1 MEARGPS
8 IHHRP
13 FAVDH
18 SLGELMA
25 AIKQS
30 VAREHGRKRTSY
42 GLDNYGINN
51 PATVYWN
58 LTTPEL
64 YEEIARREEGIFS
77 DHGAL
82 IIDTGEHTGRAA
94 KDKAIVREPSSEDKV
109 FWGEVNKEFPQAAFD
124 GLRERMMKYA
134 STRELF
140 VQDTYAGADPRYRLP
155 VRIVTELAWHSL
167 FARTMFINDD
177 AGEGDHAPE
186 FTVVNIPSF
195 KADPAADGT
204 RSETFI
210 LMDFSERLVLIG
222 GTSYAGETK
231 KSVFTI
237 LNYLLPQRGVMSM
250 HCSANIGHDGDVAV
264 FFGLSGTGKTTLSAD
279 PERRLIGDDE
289 HGWSDDG
296 VFNFEGGCYAKV
308 IKLSAEAEPDI
319 YRTTRMFGTVME
331 NVVFDP
337 ATRIPDLDDATKTE
351 NTRAAYPLTSI
362 PNIVTEGRAGH
373 PQNIIMLTADA
384 FGVLPPV
391 ARLSSAQA
399 MYHFLSGYTAK
410 VAGTEKGIKE
420 PEAAFSTCFGAPFMV
435 LHPGVY
441 ADLLGKKMGEHN
453 AACWLVNTGWS
464 GGPYGIGKRMKI
476 SHTRAMIRAILN
488 GSLANVETAPDPI
501 FGVNVPVSCPEVPAE
516 VLQPRN
522 TWTDKDAYDQKAR
535 ELARRFNE
543 NFKKYESG
551 VSEAVRAVAPKAD

>member
-1 MEARGPS
+1 
-8 IHHRP
+8 
-13 FAVDH
+13 
-18 SLGELMA
+18 MA
-25 AIKQS
+25 AIKQT
-30 VAREHGRKRTSY
+30 VAPREHGRRRSEV
-42 GLDNYGINN
+42 GLDQVGIR
-51 PATVYWN
+51 PERDVYWN
-58 LTTPEL
+58 LNAPEL
-64 YEEIARREEGIFS
+64 YEVVARRGEGFIS
-77 DHGAL
+77 AHGAL
-82 IIDTGEHTGRAA
+82 MVDTGEHTGRAA
-94 KDKAIVREPSSEDKV
+94 KDKAIVREPSSEEHV
-109 FWGEVNKEFPQAAFD
+109 FWGEVNKEFPQDKFD
-124 GLRERMMKYA
+124 RLRDRMMRYA

-140 VQDTYAGADPRYRLP
+140 VQDTYAGADPSYRLP

-177 AGEGDHAPE
+177 AGGGRHAPE

-195 KADPAADGT
+195 KADPSADGT

-210 LMDFSERLVLIG
+210 LMDFAQRLVLIG

-250 HCSANIGHDGDVAV
+250 HCSANVGHGGDVAV

-337 ATRIPDLDDATKTE
+337 ATRIADLDDASRTE

-362 PNIVTEGRAGH
+362 PNIVPEGYGGH
-373 PQNIIMLTADA
+373 PSNIIMLTADA

-391 ARLSSAQA
+391 AKLSPEQA

-410 VAGTEKGIKE
+410 VAGTERGVTE
-420 PEAAFSTCFGAPFMV
+420 PQATFSTCFGAPFMV

-441 ADLLGKKMGEHN
+441 ADLLGKKIQEHR
-453 AACWLVNTGWS
+453 AVCWLVNTGWS
-464 GGPYGIGKRMKI
+464 GGPYGEGQRMKI
-476 SHTRAMIRAILN
+476 KHTRAMIRAILN
-488 GSLANVETAPDPI
+488 GSLAQVETRPDPV
-501 FGVNVPVSCPEVPAE
+501 FGVHVPTSCPDVPSE
-516 VLQPRN
+516 VLEPRG
-522 TWTDKDAYDQKAR
+522 TWKDAASYDEKAKD
-535 ELARRFNE
+535 LARRFNE
-543 NFKKYESG
+543 NFKKYEAG
-551 VSEAVRAVAPKAD
+551 VSAEVRAAAPKGD